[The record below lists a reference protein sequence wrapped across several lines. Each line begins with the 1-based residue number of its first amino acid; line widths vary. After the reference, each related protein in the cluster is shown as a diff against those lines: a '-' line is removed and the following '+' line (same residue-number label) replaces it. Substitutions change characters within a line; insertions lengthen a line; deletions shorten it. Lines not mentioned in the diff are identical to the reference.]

1 MFGLVFF
8 QISLNDFGIDASLSR
23 HEARVDTVMPFDDLG
38 VEVFNVRHIIPFGK
52 ETGSS
57 SRDEELRR
65 KVHPMRKNGY
75 LMEAEFSYRSR

>member
-1 MFGLVFF
+1 
-8 QISLNDFGIDASLSR
+8 
-23 HEARVDTVMPFDDLG
+23 MPFDDLG